1 MYIIYSGN
9 AEQYASAAVSKRNGS
24 ETSIEYIYLGRV
36 LDRDKGIYR
45 SKDRGVF
52 QFNPDTGE
60 FGTVPEDYVP
70 PVSTDARKRNHVSV
84 DFGDAF
90 FMDSFRIPSA

>member
-9 AEQYASAAVSKRNGS
+9 AEQYASAAISKRNGS

-36 LDRDKGIYR
+36 LDREKGIYK

-52 QFNPDTGE
+52 ILANEFNC
-60 FGTVPEDYVP
+60 
-70 PVSTDARKRNHVSV
+70 RL
-84 DFGDAF
+84 
-90 FMDSFRIPSA
+90 

>member
-36 LDRDKGIYR
+36 LDTEKGIYK
-45 SKDRGVF
+45 SKDRGDSALILQPGNSVR
-52 QFNPDTGE
+52 
-60 FGTVPEDYVP
+60 
-70 PVSTDARKRNHVSV
+70 SLRNTYL
-84 DFGDAF
+84 
-90 FMDSFRIPSA
+90 P

>member
-36 LDRDKGIYR
+36 LDREKGIYK
-45 SKDRGVF
+45 SKDRG
-52 QFNPDTGE
+52 G
-60 FGTVPEDYVP
+60 
-70 PVSTDARKRNHVSV
+70 
-84 DFGDAF
+84 
-90 FMDSFRIPSA
+90 ILL